1 MRLAAMVL
9 AGLAFVAGPM
19 PASAQQTTDVRF
31 AAGTSGA
38 TIEGRI
44 KGYEYRLY
52 RLGAEAGQQMTVR
65 MTADNTA
72 AYFNIYAPGQGPG
85 DQALAVSEMTG
96 PDVPEINLYDAI
108 LPQSGIYT
116 VSVYLYRS
124 AARRDETANY
134 TLDIA
139 ISGKTGEVVQGDF
152 ADGLQGGPDF
162 WRVTAA
168 GGLNLRVEPSR
179 KAAVVTRLPDGLQLR
194 NLGCRMAEGGS
205 WCRVATLADPGFE
218 GWVSADYLA
227 GGSGEAATQLPDL
240 LPVGPDDALVAG
252 TGYNATGTVECRP
265 EAGAGMQM
273 CEFGVIRDGN
283 GTGTVTLTLPDGR
296 TRSVFYDGGRP
307 VSFDKSQADGDI
319 AFEAKKVADGYIVSI
334 GPASFTIP
342 DAVIYGG

>member
-1 MRLAAMVL
+1 MRLAAMLL
-9 AGLAFVAGPM
+9 AGLAFMAGPL

-52 RLGAEAGQQMTVR
+52 RLGAEAGQQMTIR
-65 MTADNTA
+65 MTADNGA
-72 AYFNIYAPGQGPG
+72 AYFNLYAPGQGPG
-85 DQALAVSEMTG
+85 GEALAVSEMTG

-108 LPQSGIYT
+108 LPQSGTYT

-124 AARRDETANY
+124 AARRNETANY

-139 ISGKTGEVVQGDF
+139 ISGKTGDVVQGDF

-168 GGLNLRVEPSR
+168 GGLNLRAEPSR
-179 KAAVVTRLPDGLQLR
+179 QAPVIIRLPDGLQLR
-194 NLGCRMAEGGS
+194 NLGCRMAEGGR

-227 GGSGEAATQLPDL
+227 EGSAEAATQLPDL
-240 LPVGPDDALVAG
+240 LPVGDDALVAG
-252 TGYNATGTVECRP
+252 TGYNATGKVECYP
-265 EAGAGMQM
+265 EPGAAMQM
-273 CEFGVIRDGN
+273 CDFGVIRDGN
-283 GTGTVTLTLPDGR
+283 GTGTVTVTLPDGR
-296 TRSVFYDGGRP
+296 TRSIFYDGGLP

-319 AFEAKKVADGYIVSI
+319 AFEAKKVADGYMVFI